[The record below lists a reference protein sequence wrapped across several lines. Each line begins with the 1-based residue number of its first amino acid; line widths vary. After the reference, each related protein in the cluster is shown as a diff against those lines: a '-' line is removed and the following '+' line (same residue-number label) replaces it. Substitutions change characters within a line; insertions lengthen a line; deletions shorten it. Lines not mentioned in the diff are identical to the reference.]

1 MPSAYM
7 PGIHFD
13 VRIGKQ
19 ELVAVILQELVVGHV
34 EERTFRAQLVEERH
48 DQSEPVGFHD
58 GILMQSDL
66 VMATFRYGLCH
77 TFQENLVEC
86 YCGATGFLQRAS
98 GTGTHAELQQ
108 RFQSEPALDPIEQ
121 LTATRSCG
129 IAFAIRLRIRASM
142 SCSAR

>member
-1 MPSAYM
+1 MPANQGIESAFAYRRSIREEVGHAIRVHAGH
-7 PGIHFD
+7 PFD

-48 DQSEPVGFHD
+48 DQSEPVGFHG

-86 YCGATGFLQRAS
+86 YCGATGFLNVRPVRERMPNS
-98 GTGTHAELQQ
+98 SSDSNRSL
-108 RFQSEPALDPIEQ
+108 RSIQS
-121 LTATRSCG
+121 S
-129 IAFAIRLRIRASM
+129 S
-142 SCSAR
+142 